1 MGLCCRCLNAIS
13 QASRHTSSTLKLSIY
28 QSVRRYSERSI
39 AAQEADELLKNI
51 PGPIYR
57 PPPARPQKAKLPFPS
72 PRVLSGNR
80 ENGSTLESALRRS
93 SRPEKWSPPIK
104 KKPDWLIQKEA
115 LNRKF
120 TRFDESSDT
129 TIKEPWQPRKKLSP
143 EAMQGIRALRAENPE
158 YDVPRLASIFKVSPE
173 AVRRILRSKW
183 QPTPEEA
190 AAQAERWKRRKE
202 SVWKRWAEQGRAEMG
217 GDGVRGVHGR
227 RPVAGVGEKRLSVK
241 SGFV

>member
-1 MGLCCRCLNAIS
+1 MWLCRGCLNASS
-13 QASRHTSSTLKLSIY
+13 QATRQTSSTMKLSIK
-28 QSVRRYSERSI
+28 QSLRRYSERSI

-57 PPPARPQKAKLPFPS
+57 PPPARPQKTKLPFPS

-80 ENGSTLESALRRS
+80 DNGSSLDSALRRP

-115 LNRKF
+115 LNKKF
-120 TRFDESSDT
+120 TRLDEVSGSA
-129 TIKEPWQPRKKLSP
+129 IKEPWQPRKKLSP
-143 EAMQGIRALRAENPE
+143 EAMQGIRALRAENPD
-158 YDVPRLASIFKVSPE
+158 YDVPKLASIFKVSPE

-202 SVWKRWAEQGRAEMG
+202 SVWKRWAEQGRAERG
-217 GDGVRGVHGR
+217 GDAVRGVHGR
-227 RPVAGVGEKRLSVK
+227 RTVAGVVEKRLSVK